1 MYQNIYPNP
10 IQLQNSINLIQDT
23 INSMEQDLLLIDWLR
38 DRFHILE
45 FQTLPL
51 PSPTAEMVND
61 ILEILE
67 QIRNDL
73 VNNSNLLKEIYYQ
86 LTGTQANI
94 EQGFYFVPPRD
105 LFTGIYDSIV
115 KTTKYVKQLR
125 LIMFGLP
132 NYYYRDALFS
142 IISDELNHGTL
153 LNYVY
158 SKLIRIQNEQN
169 LNIPIPIPTQ

>member
-23 INSMEQDLLLIDWLR
+23 INSMEQDLLLYNWLS
-38 DRFHILE
+38 DKMPISV
-45 FQTLPL
+45 FQTLP
-51 PSPTAEMVND
+51 SPNAEELYDIIEIVESLEND
-61 ILEILE
+61 NI
-67 QIRNDL
+67 
-73 VNNSNLLKEIYYQ
+73 NNSNLLKEIYYQ
-86 LTGTQANI
+86 LTGTHANI

-115 KTTKYVKQLR
+115 KTTRYVKQLR

-169 LNIPIPIPTQ
+169 LNIPIPIQ

>member
-23 INSMEQDLLLIDWLR
+23 INSMEQDLLLFNWLS
-38 DRFHILE
+38 DRIPISQL
-45 FQTLPL
+45 QTLP
-51 PSPTAEMVND
+51 SPNAEELND
-61 ILEILE
+61 IIEIIESLK
-67 QIRNDL
+67 NDFI
-73 VNNSNLLKEIYYQ
+73 NNSNLLKEIYYQ
-86 LTGTQANI
+86 LTGTHAII
-94 EQGFYFVPPRD
+94 EQGYFFVPPRD

-142 IISDELNHGTL
+142 IISDDLNHGTL

-158 SKLIRIQNEQN
+158 SKLIRIQNAQN
-169 LNIPIPIPTQ
+169 LNIPIQLQ

>member
-10 IQLQNSINLIQDT
+10 IQLQNSINLIQDL
-23 INSMEQDLLLIDWLR
+23 INSMEQDMLLYNWISDK
-38 DRFHILE
+38 IPISI
-45 FQTLPL
+45 FQTLP
-51 PSPTAEMVND
+51 SPNAEEIYD
-61 ILEILE
+61 ILEIIELLK
-67 QIRNDL
+67 NDII
-73 VNNSNLLKEIYYQ
+73 NNSNLLKEIYYQ
-86 LTGTQANI
+86 LTGTYANI
-94 EQGFYFVPPRD
+94 VQGYYFVPPRD

-115 KTTKYVKQLR
+115 KTTNYVKQLR

-158 SKLIRIQNEQN
+158 SKLIRIQIARTFNTPYT
-169 LNIPIPIPTQ
+169 LI

>member
-10 IQLQNSINLIQDT
+10 IQLQNSINLIQDS
-23 INSMEQDLLLIDWLR
+23 INSMEQDLLLYNWLS
-38 DRFHILE
+38 DKIPISE
-45 FQTLPL
+45 IQTLP
-51 PSPTAEMVND
+51 SPNAEELYDIIEIVESLKND
-61 ILEILE
+61 II
-67 QIRNDL
+67 
-73 VNNSNLLKEIYYQ
+73 NNSNLLKEIYYQ
-86 LTGTQANI
+86 LTGTYANI
-94 EQGFYFVPPRD
+94 DQGYYFVPPRD
-105 LFTGIYDSIV
+105 IFTGIYDSIV

-153 LNYVY
+153 LNHMY

-169 LNIPIPIPTQ
+169 LNIPIPLQ

>member
-23 INSMEQDLLLIDWLR
+23 INSMEQDLLLYNWLS
-38 DRFHILE
+38 DKMPISV
-45 FQTLPL
+45 FQAL
-51 PSPTAEMVND
+51 PSPNAEELYDIIEIVESLEND
-61 ILEILE
+61 NI
-67 QIRNDL
+67 
-73 VNNSNLLKEIYYQ
+73 NNSNLLKEIYYQ

-105 LFTGIYDSIV
+105 LFTGIYDTIV

-158 SKLIRIQNEQN
+158 SKLIRIQNERN
-169 LNIPIPIPTQ
+169 LNIPIPIQ